1 MNNDYL
7 SVHNLQIAFDMGSAG
22 VQEAVRGISFSI
34 PDEQTVAL
42 VGESGSGKSV
52 SAMSLL
58 QLLPDNARI
67 HADSEVRWGGQNL
80 LRLRGDAMRR
90 VRGKEIAMVFQDPM
104 SSLNPVQTVGAQ
116 IAEVLRIHAGLG
128 MRQAQARVLELMDE
142 VGLPDPRARAR
153 AYAHQL
159 SGGQQQRAMIALA
172 IACEPRLLIA
182 DEPTTALDVTVQRQI
197 IDLLVRLQQTRRM
210 SMLFISHDL
219 NLVGEL
225 AHQVVVMRQGVV
237 REQGSAQ
244 AIFKSPQDPYT
255 RALLAC
261 RPGLGAQTQHGG
273 QGRRRLPTI
282 EDLLDGQSSPQ
293 ANPQAN
299 SQSNSQAK
307 RNPNL
312 EVKGSTVAAG
322 AASLSDPL
330 LQVTGLRKDY
340 VLKAGLFSRTR
351 VGAVQDASFT
361 LHRGRT
367 LGVVGESGSGKT
379 TLGLMLTRL
388 VPHSAGQIRF
398 AGQDLTALTAQGLK
412 PFRRRIQIV
421 FQNPY
426 ASLNPRF
433 TVGQI
438 LMEPLRIHQIGGSD
452 AEREALALQ
461 WLERV
466 GLSAQAFGKYP
477 HEFSGGQRQ
486 RIAIARCLTMQ
497 PEILVCDECVSALDV
512 SVQATVL
519 NLLLDL
525 QQDFGL
531 TYVFISHDLAVVQ
544 HMADDILV
552 MRAGEIVEQGS
563 AQALYANPQHPYTQQ
578 LLAAI
583 PRGFDAGRERFA
595 PGVASSP

>member
-1 MNNDYL
+1 
-7 SVHNLQIAFDMGSAG
+7 
-22 VQEAVRGISFSI
+22 
-34 PDEQTVAL
+34 
-42 VGESGSGKSV
+42 
-52 SAMSLL
+52 
-58 QLLPDNARI
+58 
-67 HADSEVRWGGQNL
+67 
-80 LRLRGDAMRR
+80 
-90 VRGKEIAMVFQDPM
+90 
-104 SSLNPVQTVGAQ
+104 
-116 IAEVLRIHAGLG
+116 
-128 MRQAQARVLELMDE
+128 
-142 VGLPDPRARAR
+142 
-153 AYAHQL
+153 
-159 SGGQQQRAMIALA
+159 MIALA

-197 IDLLVRLQQTRRM
+197 IDLLLRLQQTRRM

-225 AHQVVVMRQGVV
+225 AHAVVVLRRGVI
-237 REQGSAQ
+237 REQGPAEV
-244 AIFKSPQDPYT
+244 IFRTPHDPYT

-261 RPGLGAQTQHGG
+261 RPGLGRATHGG
-273 QGRRRLPTI
+273 GKRLPTI
-282 EDLLDGQSSPQ
+282 EDLLEPQ
-293 ANPQAN
+293 GGDAAVADLVAPLVADPV
-299 SQSNSQAK
+299 S
-307 RNPNL
+307 
-312 EVKGSTVAAG
+312 GSMPGVSLPTEPG
-322 AASLSDPL
+322 SAASNPSGAEPI

-340 VLKAGLFSRTR
+340 VLSSGLLWGLFGGTKIA
-351 VGAVQDASFT
+351 AVQNASFS
-361 LHRGRT
+361 LNRGRT

-388 VPHSAGQIRF
+388 LANSAGEIRF
-398 AGQDLTALTAQGLK
+398 AGHDLTALTGSGLK
-412 PFRRRIQIV
+412 PFRRRIQII

-438 LMEPLRIHQIGGSD
+438 LIEPLRVHQIGSSD
-452 AEREALALQ
+452 DEREALALQ

-466 GLSAQAFGKYP
+466 GLNAQAFGKYP

-525 QQDFGL
+525 QEAFGL

-544 HMADDILV
+544 FMADEILV
-552 MRAGEIVEQGS
+552 MRQGEIVEQGPAES
-563 AQALYANPQHPYTQQ
+563 LYANPQHPYTQQ

-583 PRGFDAGRERFA
+583 PRGFRDSGFE
-595 PGVASSP
+595 

>member
-1 MNNDYL
+1 MNNEYL

-22 VQEAVRGISFSI
+22 VQEAVRGISFAI

-67 HADSEVRWGGQNL
+67 HADSAVRWGGQNL
-80 LRLRGDAMRR
+80 LSLRGEAMRR
-90 VRGKEIAMVFQDPM
+90 VRGKEISMVFQDPM

-116 IAEVLRIHAGLG
+116 IAEVLRIHAGLSL
-128 MRQAQARVLELMDE
+128 RQAQARVLELMDE

-261 RPGLGAQTQHGG
+261 RPGLGTQTQHGG
-273 QGRRRLPTI
+273 QGRQRLPTI
-282 EDLLDGQSSPQ
+282 EDLLGVEL
-293 ANPQAN
+293 NPQSN
-299 SQSNSQAK
+299 PQSNLQEK
-307 RNPNL
+307 RSPNL
-312 EVKGSTVAAG
+312 AVQGSTGSAG
-322 AASLSDPL
+322 AAPLSDPL
-330 LQVTGLRKDY
+330 LQVTGLRKEY
-340 VLKAGLFSRTR
+340 VLKAGWFRRTR

-361 LHRGRT
+361 LNRGRT

-388 VPHSAGQIRF
+388 IPHSAGQIRF

-452 AEREALALQ
+452 AQREALALQ

-525 QQDFGL
+525 QQAFGL

-583 PRGFDAGRERFA
+583 PRGFDAGRERIA
-595 PGVASSP
+595 PDSARSL